1 MLQNNKAIQPSK
13 SNKNPPTKIN
23 QRNQQIVSKA
33 QHSTPQSVTILQ
45 LEKPKT
51 QKSCFEKYFNKP
63 VIYNIILFLNCKD
76 ISSLRRVNSYFNQTF
91 IECLPILKQF
101 FNKQLDM
108 KQQQLQSNIFYN
120 QVPQLNDIDFE
131 GFKHGLQNELMYACP
146 EKVPQF
152 YLKCIELIS
161 QLLLQEL
168 PKWRYSKYT
177 YQMKTKLLY
186 EKLEKKVP
194 LINIYD
200 LSDKQLEIIRSDA
213 QNIMNTSHYL
223 KWVFTPLVDFVDNL
237 IIVTRS
243 PHYAELKKFKQI
255 QYRISEIQQFLNTY
269 FKNE

>member
-1 MLQNNKAIQPSK
+1 MLQNNKAIQPHK
-13 SNKNPPTKIN
+13 SNKNPQIKTNKGN
-23 QRNQQIVSKA
+23 SQIVQKA
-33 QHSTPQSVTILQ
+33 QNTTQQSATIVQ
-45 LEKPKT
+45 QQKPKK
-51 QKSCFEKYFNKP
+51 QNSQFDQQFKKP

-91 IECLPILKQF
+91 IEILPILKHF
-101 FNKQLDM
+101 FNKQLDI
-108 KQQQLQSNIFYN
+108 KQQLLQSNMFYN
-120 QVPQLNDIDFE
+120 QLPQLNDIDFE
-131 GFKHGLQNELMYACP
+131 EFKCGLQNELMYAFP

-186 EKLEKKVP
+186 EKLEKKEP
-194 LINIYD
+194 LLNLYD
-200 LSDKQLEIIRSDA
+200 LSDKQVEIIRSDA
-213 QNIMNTSHYL
+213 QNIMNNSTYL
-223 KWVFTPLVDFVDNL
+223 KWVFTPLVNFVDNL

-255 QYRISEIQQFLNTY
+255 EHRIFEIQQFLNTY